1 MAYQTAAVIDAM
13 QQLADMRRMAA
24 QDDGPLYALAWLAGA
39 RMVQRDMLPEG
50 ARISSLTDPA
60 TWLAA
65 HSVIGK
71 MCVEI
76 IWGKGTPT
84 QNTDLDVSRAA
95 GIVAQLLDRAPDFF
109 LSVPDALW
117 HLPTTRG
124 ADLFGLA
131 PEACDLLFSLLGAP
145 RGAKVWIPFD
155 PVGQLASRALRL
167 GYSLELAGPLA
178 WATDVQRLCRA
189 VLGIFEDDQIQAAD
203 GSRLPDGKRDFQVD
217 YLIAVPPVGGRI
229 QPGMGWHQWEGT
241 DEVLSQNRMLVH
253 KLGPMTQLRLDRMDT
268 WAPAALWPRVQRRA
282 VFMTAQSLLFARGQE
297 QRLREAWVRD
307 HYGINTILALPGRL
321 HSHTSIA
328 PAALLFDRE
337 ASGYELRMGDLSEFT
352 VRTGVGSRSAK
363 TLDLQRTLDALDLR
377 DPFAQDRNIDEL
389 HMGAIDRYSSK
400 TDERAVRRVPFK
412 ELMNEDCNLQPTRYL
427 RPRLKLSGDRVPL
440 RDLVEVIR
448 APVPTD
454 DPYSAA
460 AIEVGIPDLGSWRP
474 VKPAPP
480 APDNQVRLVQL
491 RERRRE
497 ESSLK
502 QGDIVMSIKGTVG
515 KTALIGQSTVRAIG
529 GNAGDETWSLVTSGN
544 CIALRP
550 RSDEIT
556 SEFLLLYFRSKEFE
570 HQRDALLVGSVIP
583 HVTPSAL
590 CDSVQIPVPSPAERA
605 RMMEKYQCLCD
616 LEAQA
621 EAANLRIAEIVRELW
636 QPEL

>member
-13 QQLADMRRMAA
+13 QQLADLRRGAP
-24 QDDGPLYALAWLAGA
+24 QDDGPLYALAWLCGA
-39 RMVQRDMLPEG
+39 RMQQDRLPEG
-50 ARISSLTDPA
+50 ARIASLTDPD
-60 TWLAA
+60 TWVVA
-65 HSVIGK
+65 HPIIGK
-71 MCVEI
+71 LCAEI
-76 IWGKGTPT
+76 IWGKGAPT
-84 QNTDLDVSRAA
+84 QSTDLEVSRAA
-95 GIVAQLLDRAPDFF
+95 SIVGQLLDRAPEFF

-117 HLPTTRG
+117 HLPSARG
-124 ADLFGLA
+124 SDVFGLA
-131 PEACDLLFSLLGAP
+131 PEACDLLFSLLAAP

-155 PVGQLASRALRL
+155 PTGQLASRALRL
-167 GYSLELAGPLA
+167 GYQVELAGPLA

-189 VLGIFEDDQIQAAD
+189 VLGIYEESHIQAAD
-203 GSRLPDGKRDFQVD
+203 VPRASDGKRDFQVD
-217 YLIAVPPVGGRI
+217 YLIAVPPIGGRI
-229 QPGMGWHQWEGT
+229 QPGMGWHQWEGS

-268 WAPAALWPRVQRRA
+268 WTPAALWPRVQRRA

-307 HYGINTILALPGRL
+307 HYGIDTILTLPGRMY
-321 HSHTSIA
+321 SHTSIS
-328 PAALLFDRE
+328 PAVLVFDRA
-337 ASGYELRMGDLSEFT
+337 ASGYELRMGDLGEFT
-352 VRTGVGSRSAK
+352 VRTGSGGRAAK
-363 TLDLQRTLDALDLR
+363 TLDLQRTLEALDFR
-377 DPFAQDRNIDEL
+377 DPFASDRNIDDL
-389 HMGAIDRYSSK
+389 HIGAIDRYSSSS
-400 TDERAVRRVPFK
+400 DERAVRSVPFK

-427 RPRLKLSGDRVPL
+427 RPRLKLSGDRVAL

-460 AIEVGIPDLGSWRP
+460 AIEVGIPDLGAWRP
-474 VKPAPP
+474 VKPVAPS
-480 APDNQVRLVQL
+480 PDNQVRVVQL
-491 RERRRE
+491 RDRRRE
-497 ESSLK
+497 ESSLRE
-502 QGDIVMSIKGTVG
+502 GDIVMSIKGTVG
-515 KTALIGQSTVRAIG
+515 KTALIGQSTVKASDS
-529 GNAGDETWSLVTSGN
+529 NANAEAWSLVTSGN

-550 RSDEIT
+550 RSDEVS

-590 CDSVQIPVPSPAERA
+590 CDSVQIPVPSPAECA
-605 RMMEKYQCLCD
+605 RMLEKYQRLCD